1 MVAYESPPRGDLRRD
16 AQAVFGKE
24 CPVCVA
30 WELTKHYEDYLSGT
44 LAEVCRELADR
55 SDIRREFVVCFG
67 PQPADDGD
75 AER

>member
-1 MVAYESPPRGDLRRD
+1 MNRRRGGDLRRD

-55 SDIRREFVVCFG
+55 SNIRWEFGVCFG
-67 PQPADDGD
+67 P
-75 AER
+75 